1 MIKERGVK
9 RRKKGE
15 GRRERGEGAALLR
28 CIALLPSPFSLLP
41 FK

>member
-15 GRRERGEGAALLR
+15 WRGEKELRYYAA
-28 CIALLPSPFSLLP
+28 
-41 FK
+41 